1 MKIISQYTPPTAPAL
16 ARLKDDLNTTSQA
29 MAELCGLAQGQQWRK
44 YTGGSTPRTLGM
56 HMHFYMAALLT
67 LSDDEVARVV
77 AAMRDQGAELELAD
91 GPALGVTLAGD
102 GMDRARDAE
111 WAAIQTAVD
120 ALAGARNDDEMW
132 GLHDLVEDRL
142 QRAQDDSLIT
152 DRERYEWQDRLDA
165 AQKRWARSR

>member
-1 MKIISQYTPPTAPAL
+1 MKIISQYTPPTAQAL

-44 YTGGSTPRTLGM
+44 YTGGSTPRSLGM
-56 HMHFYMAALLT
+56 HMHFYMAAMLT

-77 AAMRDQGAELELAD
+77 ATMRAHGAELQLAN
-91 GPALGVTLAGD
+91 GPALGATMAGC
-102 GMDRARDAE
+102 GMDEARY
-111 WAAIQTAVD
+111 AAWVAIKEGVD
-120 ALAGARNDDEMW
+120 ALADAQTDDEMW
-132 GLHDLVEDRL
+132 GLHDLVEERL
-142 QRAQDDSLIT
+142 QRAQNDSLIT